1 VFALSECSHIIA
13 VHGLDESDWSSSSPS
28 SSSNVLSLG
37 TPASAFYRQ
46 VLRAPDAVAGA
57 CNDDLIH
64 VGIAALDRCDAKLQQ
79 QARLN
84 ADHAAPGDVV
94 LIAKQLAHLGVA
106 VDCESATSC
115 RVGGSLVVDVPR
127 NADGWALFLGD
138 VLAALRTATGAGCS
152 REHVLVSPIE
162 HFAALDGAALRSA
175 GVAVLRAVLEQ
186 TGAARVSRAVVGLG
200 ASANGVN
207 ERQKRN
213 VLAASASVMAQ
224 EDDAL
229 TAYVFHLLFW
239 TGLLLAVLALTA
251 VCVMHSL
258 YDVTEKDA
266 LLYRNTTSTMFSNTL
281 EMR

>member
-1 VFALSECSHIIA
+1 VFALSECSHIVA
-13 VHGLDESDWSSSSPS
+13 VHGLDENDWSSSSA

-37 TPASAFYRQ
+37 TPASSFYRQ

-115 RVGGSLVVDVPR
+115 RVGTSLVVEVPR
-127 NADGWALFLGD
+127 SADGWALFLGD
-138 VLAALRTATGAGCS
+138 VLAALRTSTGAGCS
-152 REHVLVSPIE
+152 REHVLVSSIE

-175 GVAVLRAVLEQ
+175 GVAVLRALLEQQ
-186 TGAARVSRAVVGLG
+186 TGAPRVSRAVVGLG

-207 ERQKRN
+207 QRQKRN
-213 VLAASASVMAQ
+213 VLAESASVMAQ

-239 TGLLLAVLALTA
+239 TGLLLAALALTA